1 MNIHNAGRLLF
12 FSFLYCFLGIAQ
24 PAHAQN
30 KPRKL
35 HKLSD
40 SVLIKANTDTAVSEL
55 INKIESYT
63 YTIDHTNFLI
73 KNQID
78 VTPIATELIAID
90 KRLEGFKSRFEKKGA
105 QMNLRSINSSTI
117 LLKEIAGKLTGYQAN
132 LGNYSKELSQSNKEV
147 KKIIN
152 DPILRQE
159 VGDSVLKDQIEDI
172 LDEGKSLDSA
182 QLQTLSRVNLILN
195 HVSISL
201 LQADDIVSDMGYLSI
216 AKKSSMWGVEEK
228 PLFQATPSDYHQSL
242 LDSCWQ
248 TLQRSAKIISIYLTG
263 KWNILVIS
271 LLLFIFITTWSLSN
285 IYRIKKSATAEE
297 TLEPVHLLRRSV
309 LLGCLMGFFTY
320 TPFLFANP
328 PMSFLH
334 CIELLRL
341 ICLSFLLFPFLT
353 GSAKKTWI
361 FLSILWIYYAQ
372 DDLLLESAFA
382 ERWALL
388 LAGVALIIICLR
400 LIISSKELFVKITQ
414 SSATKGLVIF
424 SLAQVILSVVLNIT
438 GRLTLAKILGVS
450 AIQCLML
457 GVSLQIFCIMIL
469 EAIYMQTEAFSK
481 TRFSDLIDFKALQ
494 VKLKT
499 VLWIIASVVWIISL
513 LRNYTMYDGL
523 IKEANLFFNQQRSI
537 GNMAFTFKS
546 VAVFVCIIWISS
558 VISTV
563 INFFFGNLSQNE
575 PGYRK
580 RIGSMMLLIRLVIW
594 TLGFLVAVAAAG
606 IPLDRLSFMLGAL
619 GIGIGFGLQNI
630 VNNLVSGI
638 IIAFER
644 PIQVGDIIEVGNKK
658 GTVKEIGV
666 RSSKMKN
673 SDGADII
680 IPNGDLLSQHLINWT
695 MQDNM
700 RRVEFLI
707 SLPYLTD
714 LNAVQSIIRTRLLLL
729 EGILQTPA
737 PAVIIQSFTEKAIEI
752 KVMCWV
758 PDLTKAGSVRSNVM
772 LDIYN
777 SLLAGGIGL
786 QPSNIS

>member
-1 MNIHNAGRLLF
+1 MSCYTRKKFLLF
-12 FSFLYCFLGIAQ
+12 SLFVCLLGFLQ
-24 PAHAQN
+24 PGYSQKTHH
-30 KPRKL
+30 KL

-40 SVLIKANTDTAVSEL
+40 SVLIITNTDTAVSVL

-73 KNQID
+73 KNQVD
-78 VTPIATELIAID
+78 VTPIAIELMAID
-90 KRLEGFKSRFEKKGA
+90 KRLEGFKSTFEKKGA
-105 QMNLRSINSSTI
+105 QMNLRSVNSSAI
-117 LLKEIAGKLTGYQAN
+117 LVKEIANKLAGYQAN
-132 LGNYSKELSQSNKEV
+132 LSAYSKELSQSNKEV

-152 DPILRQE
+152 DPVLME
-159 VGDSVLKDQIEDI
+159 DVADSVLKDQIEDI
-172 LDEGKSLDSA
+172 LGEGKSLDSA
-182 QLQTLSRVNLILN
+182 QVQTLSRVNLILN

-201 LQADDIVSDMGYLSI
+201 LQADDIVSDLGYLSI
-216 AKKSSMWGVEEK
+216 AKKSSMWGIEEK
-228 PLFQATPSDYHQSL
+228 PLLQVTSSDYHQTL
-242 LDSCWQ
+242 WDIGWQ
-248 TLQRSAKIISIYLTG
+248 TLQRSAKIISIYISG
-263 KWNILVIS
+263 KWNILAIS
-271 LLLFIFITTWSLSN
+271 LLVFIFITTWCLSN
-285 IYRIKKSATAEE
+285 MYRIRRSETASDI
-297 TLEPVHLLRRSV
+297 LAPVHLLKRSV

-320 TPFLFANP
+320 TPFFFANP

-334 CIELLRL
+334 FIELFR
-341 ICLSFLLFPFLT
+341 IIFLSFLIFPFLT
-353 GSAKKTWI
+353 VSSKKIWC
-361 FLSILWIYYAQ
+361 LLLGVWVYYAF
-372 DDLLLESAFA
+372 DDLLLDSAFA
-382 ERWALL
+382 ERWTLL
-388 LAGVALIIICLR
+388 IAGIAFLIICLR
-400 LIISSKELFVKITQ
+400 LIISSKENFIEIPE
-414 SSATKGLVIF
+414 SSAAKSLVIF
-424 SLAQVILSVVLNIT
+424 SLAQVILSIVMNIT

-457 GVSLQIFCIMIL
+457 GVSLQMFCTMIL
-469 EAIYMQTEAFSK
+469 EAIYMQSEIFSK
-481 TRFSDLIDFKALQ
+481 TRFSDLINFKELQ
-494 VKLKT
+494 IKLKT
-499 VLWIIASVVWIISL
+499 ILWIIASVVWLISL

-523 IKEANLFFNQQRSI
+523 IKEATVFFNQQRSI

-546 VAVFVCIIWISS
+546 VAVFICIIWVSS

-563 INFFFGNLSQNE
+563 IHFFFGNVSEQE
-575 PGYRK
+575 SGYRK
-580 RIGSMMLLIRLVIW
+580 RIGSMMLLIRLIIW

-673 SDGADII
+673 SEGADII
-680 IPNGDLLSQHLINWT
+680 VPNGDLLSQHLINWT

-700 RRVEFLI
+700 RRIEFLI
-707 SLPYLTD
+707 ALPYLTD
-714 LNAVQSIIRTRLLLL
+714 VNKVKSIIQSRLLVN
-729 EGILQTPA
+729 EGILQSPD
-737 PAVIIQSFTEKAIEI
+737 PAVIIQSFTDKAIEI

-777 SLLAGGIGL
+777 SLMAGGIDL
-786 QPSNIS
+786 KPSNIS

>member
-1 MNIHNAGRLLF
+1 MDFYNKRIFIL
-12 FSFLYCFLGIAQ
+12 FSFLTCFLGLLQ
-24 PAHAQN
+24 PVHSQQ
-30 KPRKL
+30 KRHKL
-35 HKLSD
+35 HKLPD
-40 SVLIKANTDTAVSEL
+40 SVLIKTNTDTAVSEL

-63 YTIDHTNFLI
+63 YTIDHTNFII

-78 VTPIATELIAID
+78 VTPIAAELIAID
-90 KRLEGFKSRFEKKGA
+90 KRLEGFKSRFDIKGD

-117 LLKEIAGKLTGYQAN
+117 LLKEIVNKLAGYQAN
-132 LGNYSKELSQSNKEV
+132 LSNYSKELSQSNKEV

-152 DPILRQE
+152 DPILRE
-159 VGDSVLKDQIEDI
+159 DVADSVLKDQIDDI
-172 LDEGKSLDSA
+172 LGEGTSLDSV

-216 AKKSSMWGVEEK
+216 EKKSSMWGVEEK
-228 PLFQATPSDYHQSL
+228 PLFQANLSDYHQSL
-242 LDSCWQ
+242 MDICWQ
-248 TLQRSAKIISIYLTG
+248 TLQRSAKIISIYITG
-263 KWNILVIS
+263 KWNILVTG
-271 LLLFIFITTWSLSN
+271 LLIFIFITTWCLSN
-285 IYRIKKSATAEE
+285 IYRIKKSETATDILA
-297 TLEPVHLLRRSV
+297 PVHLLKRSV

-320 TPFLFANP
+320 TPFFFANP

-334 CIELLRL
+334 FIELFRL
-341 ICLSFLLFPFLT
+341 GCLSFLIFPFLT
-353 GSAKKTWI
+353 RSSKKVWGLLLVI
-361 FLSILWIYYAQ
+361 WIYYAE
-372 DDLLLESAFA
+372 DDLLLDSAFA
-382 ERWALL
+382 ERWTLLIAGIALL
-388 LAGVALIIICLR
+388 IICLK
-400 LIISSKELFVKITQ
+400 LIISSKENFVEITE

-424 SLAQVILSVVLNIT
+424 SLAQVVLSIVLNIT

-457 GVSLQIFCIMIL
+457 GISLQMFCTMIL
-469 EAIYMQTEAFSK
+469 EAIYMQSEAFSK
-481 TRFSDLIDFKALQ
+481 TRFSELIDFKELQ
-494 VKLKT
+494 IKLKT
-499 VLWIIASVVWIISL
+499 VLWISASVVWLISL

-523 IKEANLFFNQQRSI
+523 IKEAALFFNQQRSI

-546 VAVFVCIIWISS
+546 VAVFVCIIWVSS

-563 INFFFGNLSQNE
+563 INFLFGNVNQEES
-575 PGYRK
+575 GYRK
-580 RIGSMMLLIRLVIW
+580 RIGSMMLLIRLIIW

-666 RSSKMKN
+666 RSSKMR
-673 SDGADII
+673 SSEGADII
-680 IPNGDLLSQHLINWT
+680 VPNGDLLSQHLINWT

-700 RRVEFLI
+700 RRIEFLI

-714 LNAVQSIIRTRLLLL
+714 LNSVKSIIQSRLLANAS
-729 EGILQTPA
+729 ILQLPA
-737 PAVIIQSFTEKAIEI
+737 PSVIIQSFTDKAIEI

-772 LDIYN
+772 LDIYD
-777 SLLAGGIGL
+777 SLMAGGIDL
-786 QPSNIS
+786 KPSNIS